1 MTSGQSWMA
10 IGAMVILSYLSL
22 TFNRSQNVQ
31 LSSSLTYE
39 AVITSTGIGQ
49 SLLEQIAGL
58 SFDEFTV
65 NGNTSDPDSLTSYF
79 SLGPE
84 GGEDDVTLF
93 DDIDDFN
100 GFVKY
105 DTLSRL
111 GVFESKV
118 DVYYVNKSDLD
129 YDVMTKTFIKRIDIT
144 VINTFLARISDQEV
158 EMYKPDT
165 LYFNQVMTY

>member
-22 TFNRSQNVQ
+22 TFHQSQNIQ
-31 LSSSLTYE
+31 LTSSFTFE
-39 AVITSTGIGQ
+39 AIITSTGIGQ
-49 SLLEQIAGL
+49 SLLEQISGL

-65 NGNTSDPDSLTSYF
+65 EGNTSVPDSLTNHF

-84 GGEDDVTLF
+84 SGESNITLF

-100 GFVKY
+100 GFTQY

-111 GVFESKV
+111 GIFESNVK
-118 DVYYVNKSDLD
+118 VYYVDEPDLD
-129 YDVMTKTFIKRIDIT
+129 HDVMTKTFIKRID
-144 VINTFLARISDQEV
+144 VAVVNTYLARISDQEV
-158 EMYKPDT
+158 E
-165 LYFNQVMTY
+165 L

>member
-22 TFNRSQNVQ
+22 TFHQSQNIQ
-31 LSSSLTYE
+31 LSSNFTYE

-49 SLLEQIAGL
+49 SLIEQAAGL
-58 SFDEFTV
+58 SFDEFTIE
-65 NGNTSDPDSLTSYF
+65 GTTSDPDSLTSYD

-84 GGEDDVTLF
+84 SGESDVTMF

-100 GFVKY
+100 GYVKF

-111 GVFESKV
+111 GIFESRV
-118 DVYYVNKSDLD
+118 EVYYVNKSDLD
-129 YDVMTKTFIKRIDIT
+129 DNAMDKTFIKRIDVT
-144 VINTFLARISDQEV
+144 VINPFLARISGQEE
-158 EMYKPDT
+158 EMYEPDT